1 MSPDVLISA
10 APTILILL
18 AFALIGLRLWAVGR
32 LQRRNRNEWMI
43 EVRRQ
48 SDALEQIAKA
58 LSQEK
63 P

>member
-1 MSPDVLISA
+1 MSPDVLMTI
-10 APTILILL
+10 APTALILL
-18 AFALIGLRLWAVGR
+18 VLALIALRLWAVGR

-58 LSQEK
+58 LSRERQ
-63 P
+63 

>member
-1 MSPDVLISA
+1 L
-10 APTILILL
+10 ILIVL
-18 AFALIGLRLWAVGR
+18 ALFGLRLWTVGR
-32 LQRRNRNEWMI
+32 LQRRNRDEWMI

>member
-1 MSPDVLISA
+1 MSPDALLTV
-10 APTILILL
+10 APTILILVVL
-18 AFALIGLRLWAVGR
+18 ALFGLRLWAVGR
-32 LQRRNRNEWMI
+32 LQRRNRDEWMI

-48 SDALEQIAKA
+48 SDSLEQIAKA

>member
-18 AFALIGLRLWAVGR
+18 VFALIALRLWAVGR

-48 SDALEQIAKA
+48 SEALEQIAKA

>member
-1 MSPDVLISA
+1 MSPDVLMTF
-10 APTILILL
+10 APTALILL
-18 AFALIGLRLWAVGR
+18 VLALVALRLWAVGR
-32 LQRRNRNEWMI
+32 LQRRNRNEWMA

-63 P
+63 Q